1 MKSEDKRLIKIPEVG
16 NNSTIFQTK
25 SGLQLARGYS
35 RVVFG
40 GRGAYVEF
48 DPNHMCHTTI
58 HIPKNQLYRL
68 SDLRV
73 YYIEFRSSDESN
85 VKVYYQLKTVSYAD
99 YKIGFFYISPTDLQL
114 SDGTTVLTRSMEN
127 EKSGEFFE

>member
-1 MKSEDKRLIKIPEVG
+1 MKSEDKKLIKIPENG
-16 NNSTIFQTK
+16 NDSTVFQTR
-25 SGLQLARGYS
+25 SGLRLAKGYS

-48 DPNHMCHTTI
+48 DPNHMFHTAI

-73 YYIEFRSSDESN
+73 YYIEFRSSDNFN
-85 VKVYYQLKTVSYAD
+85 VKVYYQLKTVAYAD
-99 YKIGFFYISPTDLQL
+99 YKIGFFYICPTDLQL
-114 SDGTTVLTRSMEN
+114 VDGTNVLIRSIEN